1 MAVDVPLNERVNL
14 GRIGFLNVLP
24 IYYPI
29 ESGVVASASRLVT
42 APPARLNKLMAEG
55 RLDLSPVSSI
65 EAARHADRY
74 VLVPHLSI
82 SSRGP
87 VRSVLL
93 MSRRPVHDLSGCSI
107 LVSAKSETSIALLEL
122 LTHLRWH
129 LREVETHKGC
139 VTASLNQGERP
150 TAFLA
155 IGDEALSWSRYE
167 QYPYRVDLGQAWFEW
182 TGLPFVFG
190 LWTVRRDRLAA
201 NPRGIFQTVDE
212 LMAAKTW
219 GCGHLPIIC
228 REAERVSGFDHEL
241 LSDYYRHLRFDLGA
255 DEQCGLQHFFRLL
268 YQTNRLPSIP
278 ALEPLSRF
286 ALVA

>member
-1 MAVDVPLNERVNL
+1 MAVDARLTERINL
-14 GRIGFLNVLP
+14 GKFGFLNVLP

-42 APPARLNKLMAEG
+42 GPPARLNKLMAEG
-55 RLDLSPVSSI
+55 RLDISPVSSI
-65 EAARHADRY
+65 EAALHAERY
-74 VLVPHLSI
+74 VLVPDLSI

-87 VRSVLL
+87 VLSVLL

-122 LTHLRWH
+122 LTRLRWH
-129 LREVETHKGC
+129 LRDVKTFKGC
-139 VTASLNQGERP
+139 VTASLNHGERP

-155 IGDEALSWSRYE
+155 IGDEALTWSRQE
-167 QYPYRVDLGQAWFEW
+167 EYPYRLDLGQAWFEW

-190 LWTVRRDRLAA
+190 LWTVRRDSLAA
-201 NPRGIFQTVDE
+201 KPRGIFQTVDE

-219 GCGHLPIIC
+219 GCGHMPIIC
-228 REAERVSGFDHEL
+228 REAERLSGFDQEA
-241 LSDYYRHLRFDLGA
+241 LSDYYRHLCFDLGA
-255 DEQCGLQHFFRLL
+255 AEQCGLRHFFRLL

-278 ALEPLSRF
+278 ELEPLTRF
-286 ALVA
+286 AQVA